1 MKETIV
7 EDSGSALPV
16 SPAEPLPQVQGMQ
29 VQGMQELTSRIRQ
42 DVRRCTSGRVHNLAV
57 FMTGTHVVLEGFC
70 SSFHCYQL
78 AQHAAMRAA
87 EEFSVDNRIEVL

>member
-7 EDSGSALPV
+7 EDSGPALPV
-16 SPAEPLPQVQGMQ
+16 SPAEPLPQ

>member
-7 EDSGSALPV
+7 EDSGPAVPV
-16 SPAEPLPQVQGMQ
+16 PPVEPLPQVQGI
-29 VQGMQELTSRIRQ
+29 QEFTSRIRQ